1 MCEDV
6 IWLLLGSA
14 VLYCVITGSNRWV
27 YALLC
32 PRNME
37 VDDVDS
43 HFKVYGTKNLRIV
56 DGSVLPIQLSAHLSS
71 TLYGLSEKAS
81 EDIGK
86 TAHQRH

>member
-1 MCEDV
+1 
-6 IWLLLGSA
+6 
-14 VLYCVITGSNRWV
+14 
-27 YALLC
+27 
-32 PRNME
+32 ME

-43 HFKVYGTKNLRIV
+43 HFKVYGTKNLRTV

-71 TLYGLSEKAS
+71 TLYGLAEKAS

>member
-1 MCEDV
+1 MMPKKDGGV
-6 IWLLLGSA
+6 
-14 VLYCVITGSNRWV
+14 
-27 YALLC
+27 
-32 PRNME
+32 
-37 VDDVDS
+37 VDS

-71 TLYGLSEKAS
+71 TLYGLAEKAS